1 MQSVPGLLQAV
12 ASAVS
17 HRSAREL
24 EWNLRSLY
32 EQQQAFPADVS
43 LHIKNC
49 SARDDFFAALV
60 TILRPDQMFEST
72 IQEVALLSLTAA
84 GRSLL
89 PRVR

>member
-17 HRSAREL
+17 TRSAREL

-43 LHIKNC
+43 LHIKN
-49 SARDDFFAALV
+49 SSTRDDFFASLV
-60 TILRPDQMFEST
+60 TILRQEQIFEAT
-72 IQEVALLSLTAA
+72 VQELALLSLTAA
-84 GRSLL
+84 GGLL
-89 PRVR
+89 PALVC